1 MRVGGK
7 LIPYLFY
14 VETTH
19 DYDSGSLDSKVYNP
33 FIHSLNKCFVV
44 AFFFF
49 FLSANHTCQA
59 LF

>member
-49 FLSANHTCQA
+49 
-59 LF
+59 